1 MLTSLVLIV
10 HIIVCVALILII
22 LLQSGKGADIGAVFG
37 GGSSQTLFGSTGA
50 TPFLSKVTIGAAV
63 IFMCTSIILTFWGR
77 GGGVALE
84 RSLMTEQPGT
94 QAPVETGVPVPPGQT
109 PPAGSGAEK
118 QEGAPGAAVP
128 VPESSAPAAP
138 STPAE
143 GKAAPPTAQP
153 APAAP
158 AAGQQPAPSEG
169 GAKAPETK

>member
-1 MLTSLVLIV
+1 MLTSLVLII
-10 HIIVCVALILII
+10 HIIVCIALILII

-50 TPFLSKVTIGAAV
+50 TPFLSKVTIAAAV

-77 GGGVALE
+77 GGGMSVE

-94 QAPVETGVPVPPGQT
+94 GAPAESGTAVPPAQT
-109 PPAGSGAEK
+109 PAPGGEK
-118 QEGAPGAAVP
+118 KEGAPGAAVP
-128 VPESSAPAAP
+128 TPEGSAPSAAPSGGESKAAP
-138 STPAE
+138 ST
-143 GKAAPPTAQP
+143 GQP

-158 AAGQQPAPSEG
+158 GTGQQPAPSEG